1 MKHFFILFF
10 ICTTSAISYGQTP
23 AQTVPGFQFY
33 RFNKTAFTNNDL
45 SKDKRLFFVF
55 FDADCE
61 HCQKAVTYIGEHYTD
76 FKEAA
81 IYLLTMDDE
90 GKAGRFME
98 KYGVKLKD
106 KKNVTLLN
114 DKNAEFIYKFKP
126 RKYPSMF
133 LYSKEKQL
141 IAYEDNE
148 ESIFRFV
155 NAIGSNNPK

>member
-1 MKHFFILFF
+1 MKYSLMLFF
-10 ICTTSAISYGQTP
+10 ICVTGAVSYGQIP
-23 AQTVPGFQFY
+23 SQTVPAFQFY
-33 RFNKTAFTNNDL
+33 RFDKTVFTNKDL
-45 SKDKRLFFVF
+45 SKDKQLFFVF
-55 FDADCE
+55 FDTDCE
-61 HCQKAVTYIGEHYTD
+61 HCQKAVTYVGEHYSA
-76 FKEAA
+76 FKDVSV
-81 IYLLTMDDE
+81 YLLTMDD
-90 GKAGRFME
+90 KDKTDRFMG

-155 NAIGSNNPK
+155 NAISSNPK

>member
-1 MKHFFILFF
+1 MKYFLILFF
-10 ICTTSAISYGQTP
+10 ICVTGAASYGQTP
-23 AQTVPGFQFY
+23 SQTVPAFQFY
-33 RFNKTAFTNNDL
+33 RFDKTTFTNKDL
-45 SKDKRLFFVF
+45 SKDKQLFFVF
-55 FDADCE
+55 FDAGCE
-61 HCQKAVTYIGEHYTD
+61 HCQKAVTYIGEHYSA
-76 FKEAA
+76 FKDVSV
-81 IYLLTMDDE
+81 YLLTMD
-90 GKAGRFME
+90 GKDKTDQFMG

-155 NAIGSNNPK
+155 NAISSNPK